1 MRKVFPRH
9 FGDAQIL
16 DYDAVRLDPIQILK
30 KLIEPVG
37 FSILKNGINRNE
49 YLLALIMGDF
59 ECSLQL
65 IKGKIRGAHSSIKR
79 AQPEVNRIGTFAKSG
94 GQSLYRTGRGE

>member
-16 DYDAVRLDPIQILK
+16 DYDAIRLDPIEILK
-30 KLIEPVG
+30 KLIEPIG
-37 FSILKNGINRNE
+37 FTVFKNGINRDE
-49 YLLALIMGDF
+49 YLLALVVGDF
-59 ECSLQL
+59 ERSLKL
-65 IKGKIRGAHSSIKR
+65 IESKIRGAHSSIKR